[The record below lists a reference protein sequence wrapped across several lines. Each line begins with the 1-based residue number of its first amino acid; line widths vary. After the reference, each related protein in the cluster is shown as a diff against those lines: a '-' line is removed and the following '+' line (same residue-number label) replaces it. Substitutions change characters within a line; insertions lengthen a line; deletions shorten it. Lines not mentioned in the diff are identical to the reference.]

1 MVVNVL
7 LTYVLNVKQKL
18 ILLSYFVRS
27 QICSQN
33 CKERKKGKA
42 YTKKIIFYISHA
54 KHLNTHIHINATP
67 PEYKQSTHDS
77 ILVEREACKPM
88 KYTYDHLLR
97 AHIINALQYTHTD
110 TLTYVNSGGPLTSRW
125 TNQFTHTRGKL
136 TDTKLREKMNRKD
149 KKKSEKLYF
158 MKPAEND
165 EQKKI
170 QFRFRWALTR
180 SGSQYNYS
188 RTFHNN
194 ELRTNMW
201 FFFVDSFRI
210 QHAKSNKHANT
221 IQFSPQ
227 NFQIIVNHPLVET
240 ILITCFSFIF
250 SLKVPIR
257 LEEFDAPSK

>member
-1 MVVNVL
+1 MTTFL
-7 LTYVLNVKQKL
+7 
-18 ILLSYFVRS
+18 
-27 QICSQN
+27 
-33 CKERKKGKA
+33 G
-42 YTKKIIFYISHA
+42 
-54 KHLNTHIHINATP
+54 P
-67 PEYKQSTHDS
+67 
-77 ILVEREACKPM
+77 
-88 KYTYDHLLR
+88 
-97 AHIINALQYTHTD
+97 NALQYTHTD

-125 TNQFTHTRGKL
+125 TNQFTHTHTWK
-136 TDTKLREKMNRKD
+136 TNRYKIER
-149 KKKSEKLYF
+149 KNEQKRQKKSERLYF

-250 SLKVPIR
+250 FVESSDSAGRIR
-257 LEEFDAPSK
+257 RAIKIAIFSGGKHIH